1 MCISVPKRIAQKR
14 FRSMRRN
21 HRECKMD
28 DCQDPKT
35 FSIACDL
42 PDSRALIDANEAI
55 KRLWVRFT
63 FFCFLLLRCPL
74 LAQSGHC

>member
-1 MCISVPKRIAQKR
+1 
-14 FRSMRRN
+14 
-21 HRECKMD
+21 
-28 DCQDPKT
+28 
-35 FSIACDL
+35 
-42 PDSRALIDANEAI
+42 LIDANEAI